1 MLIALIGWA
10 VGFGV
15 AAGLYAA
22 RRGRPPIVW
31 GLFGAILGPVALLLL
46 SKAPPARCNVCLST
60 VQGWAWICG
69 WCGSPVA
76 TTVPATRN
84 EPQAK
89 PSGTPAADPA
99 TVAMP
104 AATLAARNPEFLH
117 RSPSVAIT
125 PRSGG
130 QRSPTR
136 RGRSPAPRDA
146 AEQRSI
152 EASAAG
158 PPTLGEPLEGPRILA
173 SGVFVNGTVGLQIGS
188 RYLIELADERL
199 RVLGPA
205 DEDPSSVVF
214 DRSVHEM
221 DATGLNERLILN
233 QRSNAR
239 GASIL
244 AFISLAGGTP
254 EGVAEEVVQ
263 AALAVGAQP

>member
-1 MLIALIGWA
+1 M
-10 VGFGV
+10 
-15 AAGLYAA
+15 
-22 RRGRPPIVW
+22 
-31 GLFGAILGPVALLLL
+31 
-46 SKAPPARCNVCLST
+46 
-60 VQGWAWICG
+60 
-69 WCGSPVA
+69 
-76 TTVPATRN
+76 
-84 EPQAK
+84 
-89 PSGTPAADPA
+89 
-99 TVAMP
+99 
-104 AATLAARNPEFLH
+104 
-117 RSPSVAIT
+117 
-125 PRSGG
+125 
-130 QRSPTR
+130 
-136 RGRSPAPRDA
+136 
-146 AEQRSI
+146 
-152 EASAAG
+152 
-158 PPTLGEPLEGPRILA
+158 EGPRILA

>member
-1 MLIALIGWA
+1 MLIVLAGWA
-10 VGFGV
+10 VGFGL
-15 AAGLYAA
+15 AGGWYAA
-22 RRGRPPIVW
+22 ARGRRPIVW

-46 SKAPPARCNVCLST
+46 AKAPPGRCSVCHSR

-76 TTVPATRN
+76 TTVPATR
-84 EPQAK
+84 EALQAR
-89 PSGTPAADPA
+89 PTGTPAADPA
-99 TVAMP
+99 TAALP
-104 AATLAARNPEFLH
+104 AATLASRNPEYLR
-117 RSPSVAIT
+117 RSPRVAIT
-125 PRSGG
+125 RSPG
-130 QRSPTR
+130 QRPTAR
-136 RGRSPAPRDA
+136 RGRSAVPRDA

-158 PPTLGEPLEGPRILA
+158 PPASVEPVEGPRILA

-188 RYLIELADERL
+188 RYLIALADERL

-205 DEDPSSVVF
+205 DEDPTSVVF
-214 DRSVHEM
+214 ERSVHEM

>member
-1 MLIALIGWA
+1 MATTVPTTREAPQARPAGTPAANPATAALPAATLASRNPEYLRRSPRVAIARSA
-10 VGFGV
+10 SQRP
-15 AAGLYAA
+15 AA
-22 RRGRPPIVW
+22 RRGRSAV
-31 GLFGAILGPVALLLL
+31 
-46 SKAPPARCNVCLST
+46 
-60 VQGWAWICG
+60 
-69 WCGSPVA
+69 
-76 TTVPATRN
+76 
-84 EPQAK
+84 
-89 PSGTPAADPA
+89 
-99 TVAMP
+99 
-104 AATLAARNPEFLH
+104 
-117 RSPSVAIT
+117 
-125 PRSGG
+125 
-130 QRSPTR
+130 
-136 RGRSPAPRDA
+136 PRDA

-158 PPTLGEPLEGPRILA
+158 PPAPGEPLDGPRILA

-188 RYLIELADERL
+188 RYLIALDGERL

-254 EGVAEEVVQ
+254 DGVAEEVVQ